1 VSSPFVSFRVF
12 SFWSFVVVVAIAA
25 DLRSLW
31 LAVPKEGNHFGC
43 GSLPAANHSLASGAR
58 RPACR
63 PLGLLIDHPPCPLE
77 RPCFWRLAPV
87 ARRACLCPLGSCG
100 CGCHFF
106 GGWSTRTAPG
116 VLNNGPGR
124 GRPGR
129 CTLSLVAT
137 QAQLPVPRVQVQDCC
152 LVFFPGPQEGKE
164 KLRSASRPTLLC
176 KTHLHLLYCHLHVHG

>member
-1 VSSPFVSFRVF
+1 M
-12 SFWSFVVVVAIAA
+12 VVVAIAA

-87 ARRACLCPLGSCG
+87 ARRACLCPLAVAAVI
-100 CGCHFF
+100 FLVV
-106 GGWSTRTAPG
+106 GGLEHAHCS
-116 VLNNGPGR
+116 
-124 GRPGR
+124 GRPEQRTWTWTAGAPCR
-129 CTLSLVAT
+129 CPIAHPARSTTTTPRRAFRFRIAALSSS
-137 QAQLPVPRVQVQDCC
+137 PVRKR
-152 LVFFPGPQEGKE
+152 GK
-164 KLRSASRPTLLC
+164 RS
-176 KTHLHLLYCHLHVHG
+176 

>member
-137 QAQLPVPRVQVQDCC
+137 QAQLPIPRVQPPPRRTARSGSGLLPC
-152 LVFFPGPQEGKE
+152 LLP
-164 KLRSASRPTLLC
+164 RSARGEREVEVCQQAYPAL
-176 KTHLHLLYCHLHVHG
+176 

>member
-1 VSSPFVSFRVF
+1 M
-12 SFWSFVVVVAIAA
+12 VVVAIAVAA

-100 CGCHFF
+100 CGCHFWWLEHAHCS
-106 GGWSTRTAPG
+106 GRPEQRTWTWT
-116 VLNNGPGR
+116 V
-124 GRPGR
+124 RPGR
-129 CTLSLVAT
+129 CTLSLPNCPSRAFNHHH
-137 QAQLPVPRVQVQDCC
+137 AAPRVQVQDCC
-152 LVFFPGPQEGKE
+152 LVFFPGPQEGKG

-176 KTHLHLLYCHLHVHG
+176 KTHLNLLYCHLHVHG

>member
-87 ARRACLCPLGSCG
+87 ARRACLCPLAVAAVIFWWLEHAHCSGRPEQRTWTWTARPVHLVASRYP
-100 CGCHFF
+100 
-106 GGWSTRTAPG
+106 SPIARTARSG
-116 VLNNGPGR
+116 SGL
-124 GRPGR
+124 
-129 CTLSLVAT
+129 
-137 QAQLPVPRVQVQDCC
+137 LPC
-152 LVFFPGPQEGKE
+152 LLP
-164 KLRSASRPTLLC
+164 RSARGEREVEVCQQAYPTL
-176 KTHLHLLYCHLHVHG
+176 